1 MFSIELKIP
10 KERIA
15 ILIGTKGETKKL
27 IENKAKVNLKVS
39 STGDIIISSDDG
51 LKNYITCSVITAIGR
66 GFNPQT
72 ALKLL
77 NEDYCL
83 EIINFKD
90 FAKNSKKYLIRIKS
104 RVIGTKGKAK
114 RNIENLTDTEIVI
127 YGKTISIIGKI
138 ENTLLAKQAIERLI
152 SGSPHGNVYK
162 FINRLKSK

>member
-162 FINRLKSK
+162 FINRSKSK